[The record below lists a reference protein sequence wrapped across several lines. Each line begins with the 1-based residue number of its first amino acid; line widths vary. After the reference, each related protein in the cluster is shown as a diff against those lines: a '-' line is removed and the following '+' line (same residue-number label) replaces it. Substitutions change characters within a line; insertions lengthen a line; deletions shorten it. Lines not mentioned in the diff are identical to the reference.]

1 MKYTFLENKFDSK
14 YNKYKLF
21 EYDQFDDEDD
31 DEDDDI
37 ENIDQEKI
45 EQMSYICD
53 DIKQL
58 FDILFYKNISLE
70 KIEKYIKYNKR
81 LLNKIYH
88 NKTPLTWA
96 CRQERYDIAK
106 LLLSHGADPNIQDK
120 YGYTPLIEA
129 CYNGNIDIVKLLLEN
144 DADPNMQDK
153 EGYTPLRLAC
163 YISYIS
169 STDIVKLLL
178 SHGANPNIQDK
189 VGDTPL
195 MFACYNGN
203 IDIIKLLLSQD
214 ANPNIQDKEG
224 RTPLIEACSRGII
237 DIVKLLLSQD
247 ANPNIQDKEGRT
259 PLIEACY
266 RDYFDIVKLLL
277 SHGVDLNIQD
287 HQKRTGLWYACFSG
301 CIDIVKLLLEYGA
314 NPSELIAQVND
325 GETLLIRACKK
336 DDFETAKLL
345 LEYGANPNETT
356 EFENTA
362 LLCAFRNNNLELVKL
377 LLSHGA
383 DIYYYLIS
391 SDIVRYKNYNNTL
404 DLLLQ
409 NSSKPTIQK
418 SCYKFCDYLI
428 NEPGDLLYKK
438 LYTLEKLLDYG
449 AKISSNIFYNLVI
462 KAFDIYTDHLYSD
475 DYSLSNYY
483 GLLKK
488 ILDDV
493 NISEISISKKGDKAI
508 GWLIEIL
515 IHKNLDGNFNY
526 IKELLN
532 LMSNVD
538 VNLPQD
544 ETLLTY
550 TLRFSN
556 LPYGYELVKLLL
568 KHGADP
574 NKKNK
579 KGFTPLGIALKIGNI
594 KIIKLLSKDGIDTN
608 NLTGQ
613 YALISALRNEN
624 FKLAKQLIKDNID
637 INVEYIDRY
646 HGRIS
651 PFSLILRISED
662 KIRLPLL
669 KLIIEHGLDTNLHD
683 ILVSITRSKLEQKD
697 KESIIRLLLK
707 KGADIN
713 KSNCLRFSLFD
724 KDIEMFKFLLK
735 NGADINRTNFDGD
748 TILLEVVRDKYNAR
762 FDDSTLE
769 LLLKHKI
776 DVNKRNN
783 KLETALYW
791 SITNNNDDYTKLLL
805 EHGADPNIHIMKG
818 DTVLHIAVRNKNI
831 ELIKL
836 LLEHD
841 ADPSIK
847 NNSGKSPL
855 DIAKTKEIRTLL
867 QKKSK

>member
-1 MKYTFLENKFDSK
+1 MKYTFLEENYNNK

-31 DEDDDI
+31 EDDDDV

-45 EQMSYICD
+45 EQMSYICN

-58 FDILFYKNISLE
+58 FDILLNKNISLE
-70 KIEKYIKYNKR
+70 KMEKYIKYNKR
-81 LLNKIYH
+81 LLNEIYY

-96 CRQERYDIAK
+96 CK
-106 LLLSHGADPNIQDK
+106 QDK
-120 YGYTPLIEA
+120 YGNTPLIKA
-129 CYNGNIDIVKLLLEN
+129 CFSGNIDIVKLLLEN
-144 DADPNMQDK
+144 DADPNMQDE
-153 EGYTPLRLAC
+153 EGYTPL
-163 YISYIS
+163 
-169 STDIVKLLL
+169 
-178 SHGANPNIQDK
+178 
-189 VGDTPL
+189 
-195 MFACYNGN
+195 M
-203 IDIIKLLLSQD
+203 
-214 ANPNIQDKEG
+214 
-224 RTPLIEACSRGII
+224 EACRISHI
-237 DIVKLLLSQD
+237 
-247 ANPNIQDKEGRT
+247 NNT
-259 PLIEACY
+259 
-266 RDYFDIVKLLL
+266 DIVKLLL
-277 SHGVDLNIQD
+277 SHGVDINIQN
-287 HQKRTGLWYACFSG
+287 HQERTALWYAWFSG
-301 CIDIVKLLLEYGA
+301 RIDIVKLLLEYGA
-314 NPSELIAQVND
+314 NPNELLVQVRN
-325 GETLLIRACKK
+325 GETLLMHACKK
-336 DDFETAKLL
+336 DDFDIAKLL
-345 LEYGANPNETT
+345 LEYGSDPNETT

-362 LLCAFRNNNLELVKL
+362 LLCAYRNNNLELVKL

-391 SDIVRYKNYNNTL
+391 SDIVHYKNYNNTL
-404 DLLLQ
+404 ELLLQ

-418 SCYKFCDYLI
+418 ACYKFCDYLI

-438 LYTLEKLLDYG
+438 LYTLEALLDYG
-449 AKISSNIFYNLVI
+449 ARISPNIFYKLVI
-462 KAFDIYTDHLYSD
+462 KTFDIYTEHLYSD
-475 DYSLSNYY
+475 YYSLSNYY
-483 GLLKK
+483 SLIKK
-488 ILDDV
+488 ILNDV

-515 IHKNLDGNFNY
+515 IRKNLDGNFNY

-568 KHGADP
+568 SHGANP

-579 KGFTPLGIALKIGNI
+579 KGFTPLGIALKLGNN
-594 KIIKLLSKDGIDTN
+594 KIIKLLSKNGIDTN

-624 FKLAKQLIKDNID
+624 YKLAKQLIKDNID

-669 KLIIEHGLDTNLHD
+669 KLIIEHGLDVNSRD

-724 KDIEMFKFLLK
+724 KDIELFNFLLK
-735 NGADINRTNFDGD
+735 NGADINRTDSDGD
-748 TILLEVVRDKYNAR
+748 TILVEVVRNKYDSR
-762 FDDSTLE
+762 FDESTVE

-791 SITNNNDDYTKLLL
+791 SIINNNNDYTKLLL

-841 ADPSIK
+841 AVPSIK

-855 DIAKTKEIRTLL
+855 EIAKTKEIKNLL